1 MRGENLSAVRVVC
14 NSTEKIA
21 GKEVFI
27 MQKVT
32 EIFGS
37 YVFDDATMK
46 ERLPKSTYRELR
58 KTIEFG
64 EPLNNDVA
72 DDVALA
78 MKDWA
83 IDLGA
88 THYTHVFIP
97 LTETTAEKHDSFI
110 NPIGGGRVMM
120 EFTGKDLL
128 RAEPDA
134 SSFPS
139 GGIRAT
145 CAARGY
151 TAWDCTSP
159 AYVKTSLDGCS
170 VLCIPTAFTSYT
182 GESLDYK
189 TPLLRSMDALSRE
202 AKRVL
207 AYFGK
212 EPAKV
217 TANVGP
223 EQEYFLVDKKKY
235 MKREDLK
242 LTGRT
247 LFGAPAPKGQELDD
261 QYFGTIKEKVSS
273 FMSDLNAELWKYGI
287 TAKTQHNEVAPAQHE
302 IAPIFGSTNVATD
315 NNHLLMETLQ
325 KVALRDDLACLLY
338 EKPFAGVN
346 GSGKHNN
353 WSFSTSDGENLM
365 DPGPT
370 PETNIQFQLFL
381 AAVLAAVDNNAEILR
396 LSASSAGNDHR
407 LGANEAPPAIIS
419 AYLGEQLEAV
429 VDQIIKK
436 GVAESSPA
444 AKMYES
450 GVSTLPSFRMDAT
463 DRNRTSPFA
472 FTGNKFEFRLV
483 GSTQSIAMPNM
494 MLNTIVANELALI
507 ADRLDAAEDAD
518 ACIQE
523 IIRELLTKHQR
534 IIFNGNGYS
543 EEWVAEA
550 AKRGLPN
557 IPCMVEAVPY
567 LTSEKTIEVF
577 RRMGVMNQ
585 TELEARAEVMLENY
599 AKKIQIE
606 ARTMIEM
613 ANKQIIP
620 AVMDYEGK
628 LAIEAKNISLIGIE
642 PEAQKELIAQI
653 NEVLIELKAATA
665 RFKEIVDKSSEY
677 EEDIPAWATYCHD
690 QIFLSMGTVR
700 EPADTLELL
709 VAKEAWPFPTYGDL
723 LFEQ

>member
-1 MRGENLSAVRVVC
+1 
-14 NSTEKIA
+14 
-21 GKEVFI
+21 

-58 KTIEFG
+58 KTIDFG
-64 EPLNNDVA
+64 EPLNNEVA

-83 IDLGA
+83 IELGA

-110 NPIGGGRVMM
+110 NPVGDGKVMM

-159 AYVKTSLDGCS
+159 AYVKTSQDGCS

-223 EQEYFLVDKKKY
+223 EQEYFLVDKEKF

-287 TAKTQHNEVAPAQHE
+287 MAKTQHNEVAPAQHE
-302 IAPIFGSTNVATD
+302 IAPIFGTTNVATD

-370 PETNIQFQLFL
+370 PENNLQFQLFL

-429 VDQIIKK
+429 VDQIIEK
-436 GVAESSPA
+436 GSAESSPV

-450 GVSTLPSFRMDAT
+450 GVSTLPSFQMDAT

-472 FTGNKFEFRLV
+472 FTGNKFEFRMV
-483 GSTQSIAMPNM
+483 GSTQSISMPTM
-494 MLNTIVANELALI
+494 MLNTIVANELSLI
-507 ADRLDAAEDAD
+507 ADKLDAATDKE
-518 ACIQE
+518 ACIKE
-523 IIRELLTKHQR
+523 TIRELLTKHQR

-543 EEWVAEA
+543 EEWVEEA

-567 LTSEKTIEVF
+567 LTTDKSVAVF
-577 RRMGVMNQ
+577 ERMGVMNR

-599 AKKIQIE
+599 AKKINIE

-653 NEVLIELKAATA
+653 NTKLIELKAATA
-665 RFKEIVDKSSEY
+665 KFEKIVDKAAEY
-677 EEDIPAWATYCHD
+677 EEDIPAWAKYYHD
-690 QIFLSMGTVR
+690 QVFMAMSTVR
-700 EPADTLELL
+700 EPADALELL